1 MSLAMVFDQFR
12 RFGLTAQTAIS
23 PISRKMM
30 DEKKKSRHTSS
41 SAWPL
46 LSGVHY
52 RGPTITVL
60 AGLDVKSGSIQG
72 NGSRAKGT
80 ATPIVRDFARLIAPT
95 GVAADLT
102 PRFLNRLASL
112 PTLAEGGKGCPLCG
126 FYPLPRD
133 LYRPLSAPSDGPRP
147 AARSAPERSCE
158 FDGKPVFDGLSGRQ
172 YRQVPTT

>member
-1 MSLAMVFDQFR
+1 MVFDQFR
-12 RFGLTAQTAIS
+12 RFRLSAQTAIL
-23 PISRKMM
+23 PNSRKMT
-30 DEKKKSRHTSS
+30 DVKKNSRHALSS
-41 SAWPL
+41 SLPL

-60 AGLDVKSGSIQG
+60 AGLAVKSGSIQG

-80 ATPIVRDFARLIAPT
+80 ATLIVQDFARLIAPT

-133 LYRPLSAPSDGPRP
+133 LYRPLSAPSDGPCP

-172 YRQVPTT
+172 YRQVPTI